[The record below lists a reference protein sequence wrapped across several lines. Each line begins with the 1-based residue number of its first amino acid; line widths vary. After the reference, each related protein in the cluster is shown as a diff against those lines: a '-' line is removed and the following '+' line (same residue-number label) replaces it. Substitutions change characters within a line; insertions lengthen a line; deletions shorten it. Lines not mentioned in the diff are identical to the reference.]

1 MKRKFGSDATDHDGR
16 GAPDGGKSSEFR
28 RRDDLLLAILAAK
41 GSAGRSANFDA
52 RQF

>member
-1 MKRKFGSDATDHDGR
+1 MRQTTTAEVR
-16 GAPDGGKSSEFR
+16 PDGGKSSEFR